1 MDSEQLKASSHR
13 WMNAALA
20 AFVEGPESH
29 DFAVHH
35 AGVATEHLLKA
46 YLAGIHPALIV
57 DGRHFDSLLHATGL
71 GSLAGPLTKVKTIG
85 LVDAHERV
93 VKLLPGKIAINKK
106 DLEPLADARNGVAH
120 SAIHDLAQAEEVLT
134 VCLRLVDPVLEE
146 LKVDPNSYWGPYL
159 VLHDKLI
166 DEQVRKERVATEAL
180 LIKARSLFEQR
191 FGHMSRNERD
201 VVLAAITSQP
211 MITMSREAPVEC
223 PACGSQ
229 GWMAGEVEAIHIHSD
244 GQFTIDPKKVF
255 LSPRRFHCAACDL
268 DVDTKLLLHLSDLP
282 RGILLDADPHD
293 YMDDEPPA
301 DEDAYKGC

>member
-1 MDSEQLKASSHR
+1 MDAEQLKGSSRR

-71 GSLAGPLTKVKTIG
+71 GSHAGPLAKVKTIG
-85 LVDAHERV
+85 LVDSYLRT
-93 VKLLPGKIAINKK
+93 VKLLPRKIPISKE

-120 SAIHDLAQAEEVLT
+120 SAIHDSAHSEAVFT
-134 VCLRLVDPVLEE
+134 ACLRLVDPVLEE

-159 VLHDKLI
+159 VLHDKLV
-166 DEQVRKERVATEAL
+166 DEQVRQERVAAEAL
-180 LIKARSLFEQR
+180 LVKARSLFEQR
-191 FGHMSRNERD
+191 FGHMSPKERD
-201 VVLAAITSQP
+201 VVLAAITSKP
-211 MITMSREAPVEC
+211 MITMGREAPVEC

-229 GWMAGEVEAIHIHSD
+229 GWMAGEVEAIHHHNN
-244 GQFTIDPKKVF
+244 GQVTIDTEEVF
-255 LSPRRFHCAACDL
+255 LSPHRFHCAACDL
-268 DVDTKLLLHLSDLP
+268 EVGTKLLVHLSGLP
-282 RGILLDADPHD
+282 HGIFLDAEPHD
-293 YMDDEPPA
+293 HVDDAPPV
-301 DEDAYKGC
+301 DEGTHGRR